1 MDNVC
6 TIAIIITLIV
16 LAYLI
21 VSYMKMSNNIEGLTT
36 EITAAST
43 MPIRNSASNAQ
54 AYAAAILAQT
64 QILKDQILI
73 SQYQTDY
80 EAIIINLEEYINMQM
95 IKSILSINNL
105 SSSNAAN
112 SLMPIAMLKQAKE
125 ALNDIM
131 VYINPTA
138 AIPTMPSVPAI
149 PSTSMSSFGFS

>member
-36 EITAAST
+36 EITASST
-43 MPIRNSASNAQ
+43 APIRNSASNAH

-131 VYINPTA
+131 VYINPTSA
-138 AIPTMPSVPAI
+138 TN
-149 PSTSMSSFGFS
+149 TSATSGSSFGFS